1 MDTPAQILC
10 LLLLWLPGTTGEIAM
25 TQSPASLSLS
35 PGESATFT
43 CRASQSV
50 SNYLAW
56 YQQKPGQ
63 VPKLLIY
70 GASNRATGIPARFT
84 GSGSGTDFA
93 LTISSLEAEDAAV
106 YCCQQGYK
114 SLWYTF
120 GQGTTLE
127 IKRAVAKPSVFIFPP
142 SSEQLK
148 TGSASVV
155 CLLSGFYPRAVS
167 VRWTVDGVVHTEGI
181 QTSAPEL
188 DSKDSTY
195 SLSSTLTL
203 SGSEYARHAVYAC
216 EVTHQALPAALVKSF
231 SSTEC

>member
-35 PGESATFT
+35 PRESATFT

-106 YCCQQGYK
+106 YYCQQGYSGYHSGSVPNMK
-114 SLWYTF
+114 LSC
-120 GQGTTLE
+120 
-127 IKRAVAKPSVFIFPP
+127 PSCLHPLSP
-142 SSEQLK
+142 WEQL
-148 TGSASVV
+148 S
-155 CLLSGFYPRAVS
+155 
-167 VRWTVDGVVHTEGI
+167 
-181 QTSAPEL
+181 
-188 DSKDSTY
+188 
-195 SLSSTLTL
+195 
-203 SGSEYARHAVYAC
+203 SGSTETVPSQFPLFSLVPQE
-216 EVTHQALPAALVKSF
+216 EVEGAESYFSLVLGEKLGL
-231 SSTEC
+231 

>member
-1 MDTPAQILC
+1 MSFLRDNTAPMQEESSDFSRN
-10 LLLLWLPGTTGEIAM
+10 LLSPSWLTGPGTEDRCQFVALQPEGQQLIRFQAPLDVGLRISS
-25 TQSPASLSLS
+25 SPCGISPHIKHRYQNIMSL
-35 PGESATFT
+35 
-43 CRASQSV
+43 R
-50 SNYLAW
+50 
-56 YQQKPGQ
+56 
-63 VPKLLIY
+63 
-70 GASNRATGIPARFT
+70 
-84 GSGSGTDFA
+84 SGS
-93 LTISSLEAEDAAV
+93 EAE
-106 YCCQQGYK
+106 

-155 CLLSGFYPRAVS
+155 CLLSGFYPRTVS

-188 DSKDSTY
+188 DGKDSTY

-216 EVTHQALPAALVKSF
+216 EVTHQALPATLVKSF

>member
-1 MDTPAQILC
+1 
-10 LLLLWLPGTTGEIAM
+10 M

-50 SNYLAW
+50 GNYLAW

-106 YCCQQGYK
+106 YYCQQGYSGNHSGSVPNMK
-114 SLWYTF
+114 LSRPSCLHPLSPWEQLSSGSTE
-120 GQGTTLE
+120 T
-127 IKRAVAKPSVFIFPP
+127 VPSV
-142 SSEQLK
+142 SSVLS
-148 TGSASVV
+148 SASGGGWGSWV
-155 CLLSGFYPRAVS
+155 LLQSGLGGEARSLRMPFPHQVSDIKEAWRAPCS
-167 VRWTVDGVVHTEGI
+167 
-181 QTSAPEL
+181 
-188 DSKDSTY
+188 
-195 SLSSTLTL
+195 
-203 SGSEYARHAVYAC
+203 
-216 EVTHQALPAALVKSF
+216 
-231 SSTEC
+231 